1 MRKPVVFNR
10 IGIPGSGGPDWL
22 RNDYEQIIC
31 VTKGRI
37 PNADPLACGK
47 PPKYAPG
54 GPMSYRNQSGDRKR
68 FENRIHQDGC
78 RGDKRI
84 GAPRYK
90 GVEIA
95 NPGNVLKVGV
105 GGSGQMG
112 HAAAHENEAPF
123 PLELPAFYVKS
134 FCPPNGVVCD
144 PFLGSGTTLHA
155 AYENGRRFVGC
166 DLRQSQVDL
175 ALRRIKT
182 VTPDLYAG
190 K

>member
-1 MRKPVVFNR
+1 MMAEKPILF
-10 IGIPGSGGPDWL
+10 S
-22 RNDYEQIIC
+22 
-31 VTKGRI
+31 
-37 PNADPLACGK
+37 
-47 PPKYAPG
+47 
-54 GPMSYRNQSGDRKR
+54 GPMVRAILDGRKTVTRRICTGQRDLSNVHDFQLDRCPY
-68 FENRIHQDGC
+68 GT
-78 RGDKRI
+78 
-84 GAPRYK
+84 
-90 GVEIA
+90 
-95 NPGNVLKVGV
+95 VGV
-105 GGSGQMG
+105 GGGGQMG